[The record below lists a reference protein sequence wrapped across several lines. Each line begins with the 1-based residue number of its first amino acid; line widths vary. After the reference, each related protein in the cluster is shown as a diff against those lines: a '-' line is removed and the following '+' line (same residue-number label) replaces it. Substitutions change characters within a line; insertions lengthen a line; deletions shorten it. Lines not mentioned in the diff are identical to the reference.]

1 MDASLVVLGAILAQK
16 ESEEEEGGR
25 IVAYA
30 SIALSEVEQR
40 YSQTER
46 EALAV
51 AWGTEKFHLYIYG
64 KSVEIITDHK
74 PLEGLFNNPRSKPN
88 ARIER
93 WLMRMQDK
101 YDYKVIYRPGK
112 NPENP
117 ADYMSRYMV
126 ERTRPNAEDS
136 RSAKEAERYVNFIEN
151 HAIPKAM
158 SAEEVKKATL
168 EDNTLKKV
176 IENLQKG
183 R

>member
-1 MDASLVVLGAILAQK
+1 MAYYDPTKYTELIVDASPVGLGAILAQK
-16 ESEEEEGGR
+16 EEGGR

-30 SIALSEVEQR
+30 SRALSEVKQR

-64 KSVEIITDHK
+64 KSVEIITYHK

-101 YDYKVIYRPGK
+101 YDYKVTSTW
-112 NPENP
+112 EE
-117 ADYMSRYMV
+117 SRKPSRLHV
-126 ERTRPNAEDS
+126 KIHGRT
-136 RSAKEAERYVNFIEN
+136 
-151 HAIPKAM
+151 
-158 SAEEVKKATL
+158 
-168 EDNTLKKV
+168 NTTKCRR
-176 IENLQKG
+176 Q
-183 R
+183 